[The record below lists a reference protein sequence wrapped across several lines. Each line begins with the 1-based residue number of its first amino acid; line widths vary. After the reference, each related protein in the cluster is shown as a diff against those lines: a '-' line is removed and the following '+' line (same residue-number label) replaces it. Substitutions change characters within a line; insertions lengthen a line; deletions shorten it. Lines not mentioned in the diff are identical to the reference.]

1 MTDLGPAEGKDTK
14 TITIDNS
21 QRKTEDKE
29 EGEGEGDIYD
39 DIDSDNESALNKR
52 GNEMKGID
60 EFDETTS
67 KHKDGETKEEEEES
81 EEEEEEEDE
90 VEEEETEEEEEEDVA
105 QKSRKSQIEDLVNMR
120 MEFIMERLRNSITEE
135 INERFED
142 GLRENALREHLQK
155 EYSEVEEGEG
165 YAPGDTLKQGLAP
178 FLLSTQEVDGSSMNI
193 VQAVAEMTAA
203 IKDISYKMENMCVLM
218 KRPPKR

>member
-1 MTDLGPAEGKDTK
+1 MEEEEE
-14 TITIDNS
+14 
-21 QRKTEDKE
+21 EDE
-29 EGEGEGDIYD
+29 
-39 DIDSDNESALNKR
+39 
-52 GNEMKGID
+52 D
-60 EFDETTS
+60 EV
-67 KHKDGETKEEEEES
+67 EEEES

>member
-81 EEEEEEEDE
+81 EEEEEDE